1 MHNLCSV
8 KLADAEGRIWH
19 VIDTLGHQVGAC
31 SSREEAMRI
40 AAFVNRTSNGEDAHS
55 AVPSTP
61 VVDVREDANRLA
73 GNHPQMF
80 EWYSSCQG
88 LSAWALLRSCYSRLP
103 RLLRRRG

>member
-1 MHNLCSV
+1 MRNLYSV
-8 KLADAEGRIWH
+8 KTADAEGRIWH

-31 SSREEAMRI
+31 SSREEALRI
-40 AAFVNRTSNGEDAHS
+40 AAFVNRTSNGEEAHS
-55 AVPSTP
+55 AGPSTP
-61 VVDVREDANRLA
+61 VVDVREEANRFV

-88 LSAWALLRSCYSRLP
+88 LSAWALLRRCYSRLP